1 MTTNT
6 INSIMAT
13 TTAIAIVIPLD
24 SPSLLD
30 TSLERVEVVG
40 DMVPVGFNADVAGA
54 LVTIGVVPI
63 GRDIYHAFL
72 SFKCTWRAAY
82 LLFNS

>member
-1 MTTNT
+1 
-6 INSIMAT
+6 MAT

-54 LVTIGVVPI
+54 LVTIGVEPLEFVPI

-72 SFKCTWRAAY
+72 SFKCTWRAVY
-82 LLFNS
+82 LLFIS